1 MARTERYDPDTG
13 ELLESPALAGWQKL
27 LLVLSIVLGGVG
39 IAYGGIS
46 SSPADVDTASTGGP
60 DGGPDGGLDG
70 GTGPEVS
77 PSMTPDG
84 FIAIGPDG
92 EPVPSGPGS
101 GAGTGTEGSGT
112 VAEVPFW
119 PPLLAKGGLSFFL
132 AFCVG
137 YALRAAM
144 KVTMILVGLIV
155 LATFGL
161 QQAGVI
167 ESIDWTRAEEFW
179 DSLTANLGE
188 HFQSLG
194 NFVSGSLPTAASG
207 AVGLVAG
214 FRR

>member
-1 MARTERYDPDTG
+1 MARTERFDPETG
-13 ELLESPALAGWQKL
+13 ELLESPGLAGWQKL

-46 SSPADVDTASTGGP
+46 SSPADVDTASTDGP
-60 DGGPDGGLDG
+60 GD
-70 GTGPEVS
+70 GTGSDVRPA
-77 PSMTPDG
+77 MTPDG
-84 FIAIGPDG
+84 FISIGPDG
-92 EPVPSGPGS
+92 EPVPSGTGTV
-101 GAGTGTEGSGT
+101 GTGTVEE
-112 VAEVPFW
+112 APFW

-155 LATFGL
+155 LATLGL
-161 QQAGVI
+161 QQVGVI
-167 ESIDWTRAEEFW
+167 ESIDWTRAEAFW

-188 HFQSLG
+188 HFKSLG
-194 NFVSGSLPTAASG
+194 DFVSGSLPTAGSG
-207 AVGLVAG
+207 ALGLVAG

>member
-1 MARTERYDPDTG
+1 MATTERYDPETG
-13 ELLESPALAGWQKL
+13 EPIEEPALAAWQKL

-39 IAYGGIS
+39 VAYGGIS
-46 SSPADVDTASTGGP
+46 GSPADVDSASGDGP
-60 DGGPDGGLDG
+60 AS
-70 GTGPEVS
+70 GTGTEMQ

-84 FIAIGPDG
+84 FISIGPDG
-92 EPVPSGPGS
+92 EPVP
-101 GAGTGTEGSGT
+101 AGTGGTGPGT
-112 VAEVPFW
+112 VEEAPFW

-155 LATFGL
+155 LATLGL
-161 QQAGVI
+161 QQVGVI

-194 NFVSGSLPTAASG
+194 KFVSGSLPTAASG
-207 AVGLVAG
+207 GVGLFARPVAQ
-214 FRR
+214 RRKPA